1 MMKTRRRAL
10 LGWAA
15 AALVLGVTFAAY
27 LNPHLAVTLA
37 NQLWSCF

>member
-1 MMKTRRRAL
+1 MMRTRRAL

-15 AALVLGVTFAAY
+15 AAVVLGVTFAAY
-27 LNPHLAVTLA
+27 LNPHLAVALA